1 MRLLDE
7 NGDQVGIVSLSQAK
21 TLAEDKDLDL
31 VLLNSKVNP
40 PVCKIMDYGKFK
52 FDSLKKEKE
61 LRKNQNVPE
70 LKGIRLSMTIDK
82 HDLETKAKQANKF
95 LLDGNKVKVFLRMK
109 GRQNAFAQSGLQ
121 VMQQFYAMLEE
132 YGNLDKQPQVM
143 GKNIFMIITPKKQ

>member
-1 MRLLDE
+1 MRLLNE
-7 NGDQVGIVSLSQAK
+7 NGEQAGIVPFNDALNE
-21 TLAEDKDLDL
+21 AENKNLDL
-31 VLLNSKVNP
+31 VLLNAKANP

-70 LKGIRLSMTIDK
+70 LKGIRLSMTIDN

-121 VMQQFYAMLEE
+121 VMQQFYAMLEN
-132 YGNLDKQPQVM
+132 YGNLDKQPQIM

>member
-1 MRLLDE
+1 MSFEDALKEAE
-7 NGDQVGIVSLSQAK
+7 NK
-21 TLAEDKDLDL
+21 NLDL
-31 VLLNSKVNP
+31 VLLNSKANP

-52 FDSLKKEKE
+52 FDSLKKAKE
-61 LRKNQNVPE
+61 LKKNQNIPE

-82 HDLETKAKQANKF
+82 HDLETKAKQASKF
-95 LLDGNKVKVFLRMK
+95 LISGNKIKVFLRMR
-109 GRQNAFAQSGLQ
+109 GRQNAFAQTGLQ